1 MTTPGLYK
9 GYSSFEYQA
18 NKTFALRDIELVKMD
33 LLNHIFTKRGER
45 VMMPGFGTQIP
56 EMVFEPLDDITID
69 IVTEEVL
76 YVVNYDPRV
85 TLVDYN
91 VNPDYDNQ
99 TLSVN
104 CLLRYV
110 ELDTVDE
117 FNLNIEFE
125 GQTA

>member
-1 MTTPGLYK
+1 MLRKGLYK

-18 NKTFALRDIELVKMD
+18 NGTFALRDVELVKMD

-56 EMVFEPLDDITID
+56 EMVFEPMDDITID

-76 YVVNYDPRV
+76 NVIKYDPRV
-85 TLVDYN
+85 LLIDFDVS
-91 VNPDYDNQ
+91 PDYDNQ
-99 TLSVN
+99 VLTVS

-110 ELDTVDE
+110 ELGTVDK
-117 FNLNIEFE
+117 FDLHIEFE
-125 GQTA
+125 GETQ